1 MGARGMNMQSLSA
14 RGVQVGWAAQLG
26 RIADALEELVTR
38 RRGAP
43 AADPVAPQSNA
54 ETAEDE
60 ATETAFL
67 GRQIRGIGGALALIA
82 ARRDAE
88 RGDA

>member
-1 MGARGMNMQSLSA
+1 MQSLSA

-26 RIADALEELVTR
+26 RIADALEELVAR
-38 RRGAP
+38 RRSAP
-43 AADPVAPQSNA
+43 AVAPQSKA
-54 ETAEDE
+54 ESAEDE

-67 GRQIRGIGGALALIA
+67 GRQVRGIGGALALIA